1 MTARTKI
8 GDLIFLN
15 SKSPLPYKVVGKR
28 PGATQV
34 ENITNGFRMFVAPA
48 RIISI
53 RQTEN
58 RKKEIES
65 ILERNRR
72 SGSVILDREDIDEL
86 QLELDLINERLER
99 LKGVK

>member
-34 ENITNGFRMFVAPA
+34 ENITNGFRMFVAPS

-72 SGSVILDREDIDEL
+72 SGSVILDKDDIDEL